1 MVVKCWLSFS
11 FTQKEREHGKEMKR
25 KNEEMKVKL
34 YSLRTQK
41 MELDRRLLEMQS
53 TIDSLKDEQK
63 ALESALEEKQN
74 EIKMQKEQIDAS
86 KENSQLIVLKE
97 ILKQR
102 VAEIKDLRHQLE
114 YRVNVWSVS
123 ADDPSNPR
131 VSLTDTS
138 NVLEKDKS
146 ESSSSKEAGGRL
158 LDSAKFN
165 DGENSTRVDDRSE
178 KSVGDTIS
186 REITVEP
193 LEKQGISQDEGFKNG
208 GGIQGKGIN
217 EGEGKR
223 KNIGNSTEQIVDDQA
238 TVLKPRDDSS
248 EVKGDLQHT
257 ITGEWESEKPENLQ
271 DEKQEV
277 QATSK
282 GGMKLEVLDSRTRLK
297 GKHGH
302 VSRTKGRRWRA
313 MAKNRVSENNGV
325 SSMSSRRFYRLAQ
338 DELRSRSE
346 GQVSTEGLEK
356 REGKETGENPQE
368 LSKAMDAK
376 LLKVNPEDAELME
389 KRDENAD
396 PNQQLQQ
403 QNAPDRE
410 VLTDRNVNDT
420 ASNISTYAEK
430 RFSNEDKQPEE
441 EANGIHQK
449 LNRDDNEQENRATQG
464 KDRDKHQLT
473 DNTEAAD
480 YAGIR
485 D

>member
-1 MVVKCWLSFS
+1 
-11 FTQKEREHGKEMKR
+11 MKR

-74 EIKMQKEQIDAS
+74 EIKMQREQIDAS

-102 VAEIKDLRHQLE
+102 EAEIKDLRHQLE

-131 VSLTDTS
+131 KRI
-138 NVLEKDKS
+138 NQNH
-146 ESSSSKEAGGRL
+146 SSSKEAGGRL
-158 LDSAKFN
+158 HDSAKFN
-165 DGENSTRVDDRSE
+165 DGENSTRIDDRSE
-178 KSVGDTIS
+178 KSVGATIS

-257 ITGEWESEKPENLQ
+257 ITGEWESEKPENSQ

-277 QATSK
+277 QTTSK

-302 VSRTKGRRWRA
+302 VNRTKGRRWRA
-313 MAKNRVSENNGV
+313 MAKNRVSENNGA
-325 SSMSSRRFYRLAQ
+325 SSMSSRRFYRLDQ

-376 LLKVNPEDAELME
+376 LLKVNPEDAKLME

-410 VLTDRNVNDT
+410 CLRIKILMIQHLTFQLMQKNGSPMKINNQKKKPT
-420 ASNISTYAEK
+420 ASIKS
-430 RFSNEDKQPEE
+430 
-441 EANGIHQK
+441 
-449 LNRDDNEQENRATQG
+449 
-464 KDRDKHQLT
+464 
-473 DNTEAAD
+473 
-480 YAGIR
+480 
-485 D
+485 

>member
-1 MVVKCWLSFS
+1 MGGSHHNKANNNGSRSSSSSSGKPYGLMLLLAFGPALLGVMVLRKLRERRIFTLLVKEKDSQLISLQLLF
-11 FTQKEREHGKEMKR
+11 QKEREHGKEMKR

-74 EIKMQKEQIDAS
+74 EIKMQREQIDAS

-158 LDSAKFN
+158 HDSAKFN
-165 DGENSTRVDDRSE
+165 D
-178 KSVGDTIS
+178 
-186 REITVEP
+186 
-193 LEKQGISQDEGFKNG
+193 GISQDEGFKNG

-257 ITGEWESEKPENLQ
+257 ITGEWESEKPENSQ

-282 GGMKLEVLDSRTRLK
+282 GGIRSWKCWTLE
-297 GKHGH
+297 
-302 VSRTKGRRWRA
+302 
-313 MAKNRVSENNGV
+313 
-325 SSMSSRRFYRLAQ
+325 Q
-338 DELRSRSE
+338 D
-346 GQVSTEGLEK
+346 
-356 REGKETGENPQE
+356 
-368 LSKAMDAK
+368 
-376 LLKVNPEDAELME
+376 
-389 KRDENAD
+389 
-396 PNQQLQQ
+396 
-403 QNAPDRE
+403 
-410 VLTDRNVNDT
+410 
-420 ASNISTYAEK
+420 
-430 RFSNEDKQPEE
+430 
-441 EANGIHQK
+441 
-449 LNRDDNEQENRATQG
+449 
-464 KDRDKHQLT
+464 
-473 DNTEAAD
+473 
-480 YAGIR
+480 
-485 D
+485 